1 MSLILLPCPWLP
13 IRFIPWKSKFLPNSV
28 RDIAQEFTAGI
39 WVRLLSTAKVM
50 QSLTSLQTNFS
61 ALRYTSHSLEQDEPN
76 VVKLPICIISSGS
89 YMAFT
94 CAIITPLSH
103 IIPVGLPLH

>member
-1 MSLILLPCPWLP
+1 MCLILLPCPQIP
-13 IRFIPWKSKFLPNSV
+13 IRFIPWKPKFLPNSV
-28 RDIAQEFTAGI
+28 RDIAQGFTAGI
-39 WVRLLSTAKVM
+39 WVRLLSTGKVM

-76 VVKLPICIISSGS
+76 VLESLMYIICSGS
-89 YMAFT
+89 YMTFT

-103 IIPVGLPLH
+103 YYHISFQ